1 MSIIF
6 SLQSNSDISDYFS
19 LILQISRLIL
29 FHLLR
34 HFISLTIVTSLLV
47 KSHTV
52 AYVGGDRYSPL
63 HYEFEARQK
72 KKKYPSYKQTN
83 NNIVLKRV
91 DFHDLKEMQGAVTTE
106 DV

>member
-1 MSIIF
+1 M
-6 SLQSNSDISDYFS
+6 LGETDI
-19 LILQISRLIL
+19 
-29 FHLLR
+29 
-34 HFISLTIVTSLLV
+34 
-47 KSHTV
+47 
-52 AYVGGDRYSPL
+52 L
-63 HYEFEARQK
+63 HYIMSLRLGKK

>member
-63 HYEFEARQK
+63 HYEFEARPK
-72 KKKYPSYKQTN
+72 KKNTLLTNKQTT
-83 NNIVLKRV
+83 I
-91 DFHDLKEMQGAVTTE
+91 
-106 DV
+106 